1 MNELLDEQI
10 KEVAKERSHPTS
22 ELQSI
27 DIENNLDNDE
37 FSDFIEYTQSPK
49 SLQSNEEDVDCM
61 ICLDKIDDYTEG
73 VLPCGCNNK
82 FHLNCLQNWINLHYN
97 CPICR
102 KGPNI
107 STENLNRQNDYIIEF
122 MNYFDE
128 HQQNQEIQQHHQHY
142 QHQQIHQQMHQQYQ
156 HHQQHI
162 LALSNVARN
171 RRTYRDKM
179 MAIIVFIIIC
189 GIIYRVITL

>member
-10 KEVAKERSHPTS
+10 KEVTKENGDSTI
-22 ELQSI
+22 EVQSI

-37 FSDFIEYTQSPK
+37 FSDFIEYTQSPQ
-49 SLQSNEEDVDCM
+49 SLKSNEEDVDCM
-61 ICLDKIDDYTEG
+61 ICLETIDDYTEG

-107 STENLNRQNDYIIEF
+107 STDILNQQNDYIIEF

-128 HQQNQEIQQHHQHY
+128 HQLQIQQEL
-142 QHQQIHQQMHQQYQ
+142 HQQERHQQYR
-156 HHQQHI
+156 HQQHLI
-162 LALSNVARN
+162 SLSNAIRN

-179 MAIIVFIIIC
+179 IAIVIFIIIC
-189 GIIYRVITL
+189 AILYRIITL